1 MAAITGTVVRFA
13 MPGTFQAFELQVIF
27 DCLPQR

>member
-1 MAAITGTVVRFA
+1 MRMAAITGTVVRFA

-27 DCLPQR
+27 G